1 MAQRKPRN
9 LYIMKILRNDIYEN
23 LRMALS
29 TLLANKLRSFL
40 TVFGVVIGI
49 ITVMLIASIISG
61 IDVSVKKEVESFGT
75 RSIYISKYNPGIH
88 IGRLSRE
95 ERMRKELTFDDSVA
109 LAGLPTVELSVPFL
123 DITNNFFGQKLL
135 VSGGGK
141 TTAGVA
147 LQGTLPEFEKA
158 GTQVISEGRFFSE
171 FESDNRENVCVIG
184 SKVADDFFPYSSAIS
199 QEIKIG
205 ADQFRIVGVLQ
216 KREQFLIGGGSDD
229 QNNVIYLPFS
239 VAKKLKPNAD
249 DVYVL
254 AVARPGMMDEAKDQV
269 RDLLRIR
276 RQVPFTAPDNFGME
290 TSESILDNF
299 RSITSG
305 LAIAMVVISS
315 VGLMVG
321 GIGVMNIMLVSV
333 TERTREIGVRK
344 AIGARRRDIMW
355 QFLIEAATLTA
366 IGGLVGLSIGWL
378 LTLLLRIFLPSYV
391 PLWAPIGGF
400 VASVGIGLIFGIWPA
415 WKAARLD
422 PIESLRYE

>member
-1 MAQRKPRN
+1 MR
-9 LYIMKILRNDIYEN
+9 ILRNDIYEN

-75 RSIYISKYNPGIH
+75 RSIYVSKYNPGIH

-95 ERMRKELTFDDSVA
+95 ERMRKELTYDDSVA
-109 LAGLPTVELSVPFL
+109 LSALPAVELSVPFL

-158 GTQVISEGRFFSE
+158 GTQVISDGRFFSQS
-171 FESDNRENVCVIG
+171 ESDNRANVCVIG
-184 SKVADDFFPYSSAIS
+184 SKVADDFFPFSSAVN
-199 QEIKIG
+199 QDIKIG
-205 ADQFRIVGVLQ
+205 ADEFRIVGVLQ
-216 KREQFLIGGGSDD
+216 KREQFLFSGGSDD

-254 AVARPGMMDEAKDQV
+254 AVAKAGMMDEAKDQV

-276 RQVPFTAPDNFGME
+276 RQVPFSAPDNFGME

-355 QFLIEAATLTA
+355 QFLIEAATLTGL
-366 IGGLVGLSIGWL
+366 GGLVGLSIGWL
-378 LTLLLRIFLPSYV
+378 LTFLLRLLLPSYV

-400 VASVGIGLIFGIWPA
+400 VASVGIGLIFGLWPA

>member
-1 MAQRKPRN
+1 
-9 LYIMKILRNDIYEN
+9 MKLIRSDIYEN
-23 LRMALS
+23 LRMAMS
-29 TLLANKLRSFL
+29 TLLGNKLRSFL
-40 TVFGVVIGI
+40 TVFGVVIGV

-75 RSIYISKYNPGIH
+75 RSIFISKYNPGIH
-88 IGRLSRE
+88 VGRMSRE
-95 ERMRKELTFDDSVA
+95 ERMRKELTYDDAIA
-109 LAGLPTVELSVPFL
+109 LSNLPAVEISVPFL

-135 VSGGGK
+135 VSGNGK
-141 TTAGVA
+141 TTASVA

-158 GTQVISEGRFFSE
+158 GTQVISEGRFFTQSE
-171 FESDNRENVCVIG
+171 NDTKQDVCVIG
-184 SKVADDFFPYSSAIS
+184 SKVADDFFPFGSPVD
-199 QEIKIG
+199 QTIKIG
-205 ADQFRIVGVLQ
+205 ADQFRVVGVLQ
-216 KREQFLIGGGSDD
+216 KRDQFLGGGGSDD
-229 QNNVIYLPFS
+229 QNNAIYLPFT

-249 DVYVL
+249 DVMIL
-254 AVARPGMMDEAKDQV
+254 AVGRVGLMDEAKDQV
-269 RDLLRIR
+269 RDLLRVR
-276 RQVPFTAPDNFGME
+276 RQVPFSAPDNFGME
-290 TSESILDNF
+290 TAESILDNF
-299 RSITSG
+299 RSITAG

-344 AIGARRRDIMW
+344 AIGAKRSDILW
-355 QFLIEAATLTA
+355 QFLIEAATLTG

-378 LTLLLRIFLPSYV
+378 LTFLLRLLLPSYV
-391 PLWAPIGGF
+391 PLWAPIGGL

>member
-1 MAQRKPRN
+1 
-9 LYIMKILRNDIYEN
+9 MKLLRSDIYEN
-23 LRMALS
+23 LRMAMS

-40 TVFGVVIGI
+40 TVFGVVIGV

-75 RSIYISKYNPGIH
+75 RSIFISKYNPGIH
-88 IGRLSRE
+88 VGRMSRE
-95 ERMRKELTFDDSVA
+95 ERMRKELTYEDA
-109 LAGLPTVELSVPFL
+109 LALSNLPAIDISVPVL

-141 TTAGVA
+141 TTASVA
-147 LQGTLPEFEKA
+147 LQGTTPEFERA
-158 GTQVISEGRFFSE
+158 GTQFISEGRFFTQSE
-171 FESDNRENVCVIG
+171 NETKQNVCVIG
-184 SKVADDFFPYSSAIS
+184 SKVADDFFRFGSPLE
-199 QEIKIG
+199 QTIKIG
-205 ADQFRIVGVLQ
+205 DAEFRVVGVLQ
-216 KREQFLIGGGSDD
+216 KREQFLGGGGSDD
-229 QNNVIYLPFS
+229 QNNVIYLPFTI
-239 VAKKLKPNAD
+239 AKKLKPNAD
-249 DVYVL
+249 DIMIL
-254 AVARPGMMDEAKDQV
+254 AVARPGMMDEGKDQV
-269 RDLLRIR
+269 QDMLRVR
-276 RQVPFTAPDNFGME
+276 RQVPFAAPDNFGMQ
-290 TSESILDNF
+290 TAESILDNF
-299 RSITSG
+299 RSITAG

-344 AIGARRRDIMW
+344 AIGAKRSDILW
-355 QFLIEAATLTA
+355 QFLIEAATLTG

-378 LTLLLRIFLPSYV
+378 LTLLLRLLLPSYV
-391 PLWAPIGGF
+391 PLWAPVGGL